1 MIDGVTVLKQ
11 FMENEL
17 NRLKEGEN
25 YLILL
30 DRLYGALSAL
40 VIAKLIEPDAIKWLY
55 RYYFVKILNRAGYN
69 GEEVFEKTNFYK
81 EWF

>member
-17 NRLKEGEN
+17 NRLRVGDD

-40 VIAKLIEPDAIKWLY
+40 AIAKLIEPDPLKCLY
-55 RYYFVKILNRAGYN
+55 RHYFIKILNKAGYD

>member
-17 NRLKEGEN
+17 NRLRVGEN

-40 VIAKLIEPDAIKWLY
+40 AIAKLIEPDPLKCLY
-55 RYYFVKILNRAGYN
+55 RHYFIKILNKAGYN

>member
-17 NRLKEGEN
+17 KKLKEGEN

-40 VIAKLIEPDAIKWLY
+40 AIANL
-55 RYYFVKILNRAGYN
+55 
-69 GEEVFEKTNFYK
+69 
-81 EWF
+81 

>member
-30 DRLYGALSAL
+30 DRL
-40 VIAKLIEPDAIKWLY
+40 
-55 RYYFVKILNRAGYN
+55 
-69 GEEVFEKTNFYK
+69 
-81 EWF
+81 